1 MSLKKFTK
9 DPEAVLD
16 YTIDWS
22 AWLAEGDAISAVT
35 TTPAANASPSSTSAV
50 NVDKTSFTTNEITVW
65 CSGGTGVV
73 GQSADVVV
81 HVTTS
86 GGRQDDRTITLTI
99 KEL

>member
-22 AWLAEGDAISAVT
+22 DWLAEGDAITAVT
-35 TTPAANASPSSTSAV
+35 TTPAVNVSPSSSAAV
-50 NVDKTSFTTNEITVW
+50 NVDSASFTATETTLW
-65 CSGGTGVV
+65 CSGGTAPT
-73 GQSADVVV
+73 SYDVVA

-86 GGRQDDRTITLTI
+86 GGRQDDRTITLTC